1 MPFEIAIPA
10 EGILQSMSFVVR
22 TLILAALAGWP
33 AAALAQD
40 PSFETSTEGF
50 ISPDFDA
57 ALDAPAETLPAPDTV
72 TPIVEGPLLPAASGE
87 RYSLVLEAR
96 LVAGGLPLT
105 EGLIWRVFSAQP
117 NTEGQLPLV
126 DKAEGG
132 STTLKLTSGDY
143 LIHAAFGR
151 AGATKRVTIADGDQ
165 TESLVLDAGGLQLD
179 SVVGDDRPIS
189 PEQLSF
195 EILQQDQTG
204 ELVTVV
210 PNAAP
215 GKVLRLSAGTYH
227 VVSRYGNVNAI
238 VRADIQVEAGK
249 LTEALMRHTGA
260 EVTLKLVSQEGGEA
274 LANTSWSVTT
284 QDGLEVHESVGAFPS
299 IILAAGTYTAVAQH
313 QGQVYSRD
321 FTVEAGIARDIE
333 VRLSDLVQP
342 ELTPPPSPGAGGEP
356 MEP

>member
-1 MPFEIAIPA
+1 
-10 EGILQSMSFVVR
+10 MSWVVR
-22 TLILAALAGWP
+22 ILVLAAFSTGPQLALSQEAGV
-33 AAALAQD
+33 
-40 PSFETSTEGF
+40 ETSTGGF
-50 ISPDFDA
+50 ALPEIDA
-57 ALDAPAETLPAPDTV
+57 LEAPAETLPAPDNLS
-72 TPIVEGPLLPAASGE
+72 PAFEGPVAPAMSGE
-87 RYSLVLEAR
+87 RHGLVLEAR
-96 LVAGGLPLT
+96 LVADGPALT

-117 NTEGQLPLV
+117 NSDGQLPLV

-132 STTLKLTSGDY
+132 STTIQLTAGDY

-151 AGATKRVTIADGDQ
+151 AGATKRVTISDDDQ
-165 TESLVLDAGGLQLD
+165 MESLVLNAGGLKLD
-179 SVVGDDRPIS
+179 SVVGDDRAIS
-189 PEQLSF
+189 PDQLSF
-195 EILQQDQTG
+195 EVLQQDETG
-204 ELVTVV
+204 EFVTVA

-249 LTEALMRHTGA
+249 LTEAVMRHTGA

-299 IILAAGTYTAVAQH
+299 IILAAGTYTAVAKH

-321 FTVEAGIARDIE
+321 ITVEAGIGRDIE
-333 VRLSDLVQP
+333 VRLSDIVQP
-342 ELTPPPSPGAGGEP
+342 ELTPPAAQGTAGGPP